1 MVTSLSK
8 IFRIKRRVSWRSD
21 GKEGVKRGEERER
34 RSEEVCDG
42 GEGGREREGRERSTQ
57 LHGIFALHQRAGR
70 LHNGIER
77 NSPGFLF
84 TELIS

>member
-1 MVTSLSK
+1 MERK
-8 IFRIKRRVSWRSD
+8 ERRVAR
-21 GKEGVKRGEERER
+21 GGEERGEAKKYAMETR
-34 RSEEVCDG
+34 EE
-42 GEGGREREGRERSTQ
+42 EREKGERSTQ